1 MLVPC
6 ENFFRK
12 PSEAYA
18 EQKCSAS
25 TETDRRAEFSEQK
38 QLHQHLS
45 GVTWY
50 RRFAISDGGTT
61 GHDSVDLLETL

>member
-38 QLHQHLS
+38 QLHQHLCKR
-45 GVTWY
+45 GV
-50 RRFAISDGGTT
+50 D
-61 GHDSVDLLETL
+61 HLLPFMN